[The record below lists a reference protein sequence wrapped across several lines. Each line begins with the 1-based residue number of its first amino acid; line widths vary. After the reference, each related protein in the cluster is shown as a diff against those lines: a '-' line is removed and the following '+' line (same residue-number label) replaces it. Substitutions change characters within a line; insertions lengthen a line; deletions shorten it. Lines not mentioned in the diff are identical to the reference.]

1 MQRVLE
7 DFKRWTMRAA
17 LSLALL
23 AAGAAHA
30 QLRIEITDRNIQ
42 PLPIAIV
49 PFGWD
54 GEVPAPFDVATVV
67 AADLGNSGRF
77 APLPVTDMTSRPTDT
92 AQVNFADWRLLRVDF
107 LVVGRMRESGADRTE
122 IVFQLIN
129 VSSGQELLAF
139 RLTSPNSDLRA
150 ASHRIADMVFEE
162 LTGIPGVFGTQIA
175 YVSVITRPD
184 GTKRYRLIVSDA
196 DGERA
201 SVIADSPQPIMSPA
215 WSPDGRRLAYVSFEG
230 DEREDAIYVQTLRTG
245 NRERVAARPN
255 SVNGAPSFSPDGR
268 TLVLTQSPDGH
279 SDIFT
284 LDLTTPGAM
293 PRRITTSD
301 RIDTEGVFSPDG
313 RFIYFTSDRSGNP
326 QIYRVPNAPNAQ
338 AERVTREGSNS
349 RPRVSPDGRQLAV
362 VNGEGGSFRIGLVDV
377 ATGTMRILTRGS
389 LDESPSFAPNGAQII
404 YAAKRN
410 GRDVLAT
417 VTTDG
422 FIRADI
428 RAVEGEVREPVW
440 GPYPRP

>member
-1 MQRVLE
+1 VL
-7 DFKRWTMRAA
+7 A
-17 LSLALL
+17 ALL

-30 QLRIEITDRNIQ
+30 QLRIEITNSTVR
-42 PLPIAIV
+42 PLPIAVV
-49 PFGWD
+49 PFGWE
-54 GEVPAPFDVATVV
+54 GEVPVPFDVATVV
-67 AADLGNSGRF
+67 SADLGNSGRF
-77 APLPVTDMTSRPTDT
+77 APLGVRDMTSRPTDT
-92 AQVNFADWRLLRVDF
+92 SQVNFADWRLLRVEY
-107 LVVGRMRESGADRTE
+107 LVVGSMRESGPDRYE

-129 VSSGQELLAF
+129 VISGQELLGF
-139 RLTSPNSDLRA
+139 RLTSPAIDMRS
-150 ASHRIADMVFEE
+150 ASHRIADMIFEE

-201 SVIADSPQPIMSPA
+201 NVIADSPQPIMSPA

-230 DEREDAIYVQTLRTG
+230 DERDDAIYVQTLRTG
-245 NRERVAARPN
+245 TRERVSARPN

-268 TLVLTQSPDGH
+268 SLVLTQSRDGNL
-279 SDIFT
+279 DIYT
-284 LDLTTPGAM
+284 LDLTAPGGAL
-293 PRRITTSD
+293 RQITTSD

-313 RFIYFTSDRSGNP
+313 RSIFFNSDRSGNP
-326 QIYRVPNAPNAQ
+326 QIYRAPNEPNGR
-338 AERVTREGSNS
+338 AERVTREGSNA

-362 VNGEGGSFRIGLVDV
+362 EYGQSGSFRIALVDIQ
-377 ATGTMRILTRGS
+377 TGVVRILTQGN

-404 YAAKRN
+404 YSAKRN
-410 GRDVLAT
+410 GREVLAM

-428 RAVEGEVREPVW
+428 RSVEGEVREPVW